1 MKRLRYW
8 FLLAC
13 TVITVV
19 MVQAQAVIVY
29 PDPYLTEEER
39 PDGRLFLPPPPGWT
53 DLLFANDIYYY
64 QWGKQQRQT
73 PNGEKARQ
81 DDPKELFE
89 AFSEA
94 FGMVISPERTPEI
107 DRLAGGAA
115 RDAHLANKVAKDY
128 FKRPRPFVYFHEP
141 SISPERDEEQ
151 SKGYSYP
158 SGHASRGWVYAMT
171 LALVNPDSTYAL
183 LNRAQEYAIGR
194 VICGHH
200 YKSDID
206 TSLMLAAT
214 IMGALNGNERFKQQ
228 LARARKEYARLKK
241 NQ

>member
-1 MKRLRYW
+1 MKQLRYW
-8 FLLAC
+8 FLLSCA
-13 TVITVV
+13 VITV
-19 MVQAQAVIVY
+19 MMARAQAVIVY
-29 PDPYLTEEER
+29 PDPYLTQEER
-39 PDGRLFLPPPPGWT
+39 PDGRFFLPAPPAWSDMT
-53 DLLFANDIYYY
+53 FANDIYYY
-64 QWGKQQRQT
+64 MWGKEQRNT
-73 PNGEKARQ
+73 PAGEKAKQ
-81 DDPKELFE
+81 DDPLELFE

-115 RDAHLANKVAKDY
+115 RDAHLANKVAKNY
-128 FKRPRPFVYFHEP
+128 FKRLRPFAYFHEP
-141 SISPERDEEQ
+141 SISPDSDEERAT
-151 SKGYSYP
+151 GYSYP

-171 LALVNPDSTYAL
+171 LALVNPDSTNAL

>member
-1 MKRLRYW
+1 MMQL
-8 FLLAC
+8 
-13 TVITVV
+13 
-19 MVQAQAVIVY
+19 
-29 PDPYLTEEER
+29 
-39 PDGRLFLPPPPGWT
+39 
-53 DLLFANDIYYY
+53 NDKILDEHY
-64 QWGKQQRQT
+64 
-73 PNGEKARQ
+73 
-81 DDPKELFE
+81 
-89 AFSEA
+89 
-94 FGMVISPERTPEI
+94 
-107 DRLAGGAA
+107 
-115 RDAHLANKVAKDY
+115 AHLANKVAKDY

-214 IMGALNGNERFKQQ
+214 IMGALAQYISDESVKDFQPMGANFGVLPPIEPHIRDKKARYEALAVRSLKDQKQYLEQ
-228 LARARKEYARLKK
+228 EGWHV
-241 NQ
+241 